1 MRSDNDTTRHAW
13 LYENI
18 YKKCTSRCDITIFH
32 VSTFLAKYF
41 STKIIIHKDSLY
53 PDYSVVRNNQP
64 YQSRR
69 YLLRPIARFIAFLH
83 SLSALF
89 FPLFSNRTP
98 EILNAR
104 WKRSCQRV
112 DWMEIQADPGRPS
125 LRGAYFFAR
134 LCRVRGEPWRGQLE
148 ACIYEPVSWESMTN
162 FSPIMSANR
171 FTSAL

>member
-1 MRSDNDTTRHAW
+1 MRSDSDTTRHAW

-89 FPLFSNRTP
+89 FS
-98 EILNAR
+98 
-104 WKRSCQRV
+104 
-112 DWMEIQADPGRPS
+112 
-125 LRGAYFFAR
+125 
-134 LCRVRGEPWRGQLE
+134 
-148 ACIYEPVSWESMTN
+148 
-162 FSPIMSANR
+162 FSPIENARDTKRSEKVVPASRLNGNTGWSWPTFATRCLFFRAIVSSPRRTMTRAARSLYLRACILGIHDK
-171 FTSAL
+171 F